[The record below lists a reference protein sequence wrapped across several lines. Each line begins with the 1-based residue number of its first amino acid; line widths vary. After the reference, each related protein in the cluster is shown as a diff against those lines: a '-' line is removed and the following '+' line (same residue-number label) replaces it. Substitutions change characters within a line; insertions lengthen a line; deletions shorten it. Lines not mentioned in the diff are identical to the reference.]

1 MKADILPNYDTDES
15 ENETSVDILLELKRL
30 KELEEVQVLI
40 DKLDFTDP
48 FSAKEFVQCD
58 KSEIVGEMISDEEIL
73 KAVLYNE
80 PENERDEE
88 DPLPTISYKE
98 VIEAYDKITLYL
110 KQEEKTFDVKKEELK
125 FIKKLKKEALKQ
137 QFVST
142 KQTNLDN
149 FITIIE

>member
-1 MKADILPNYDTDES
+1 LPDDDDDDEDR
-15 ENETSVDILLELKRL
+15 EDHDVDIELELKRL

-48 FSAKEFVQCD
+48 FSAEEFVQYD
-58 KSEIVGEMISDEEIL
+58 KPEITEEIISDDEII
-73 KAVLYNE
+73 KTVLHNDNE
-80 PENERDEE
+80 QNEREEE
-88 DPLPTISYKE
+88 DPPPTISHKE
-98 VIEAYDKITLYL
+98 VIEAYDKVILYL
-110 KQEEKTFDVKKEELK
+110 KQEEKTFDVKKEELR
-125 FIKKLKKEALKQ
+125 FIKKLKKEAFKQ